1 MNTGSYE
8 RAALTAHL
16 HAYAKTLPRAVLLDR
31 QDVATTDGLTLR
43 GSTYRQP
50 DGRVEVYVGVRRGER
65 SVEAWHWSKATRVAV
80 ERWAREL
87 AEVHGDVA
95 AVWESSA
102 SIVVTVRKQPKE
114 AT

>member
-1 MNTGSYE
+1 MNTRSYE

-31 QDVATTDGLTLR
+31 QDVAAADGLTLR

-65 SVEAWHWSKATRVAV
+65 AVETWRWSKATKAAA

-95 AVWESSA
+95 NVWESSA
-102 SIVVTVRKQPKE
+102 SSVVTVRLTRAP
-114 AT
+114 A